1 MSAPVAFETK
11 TTEIIGFVMNE
22 VMLRKSP
29 SEEVEDDRWVEED
42 QLDNLDRAKL
52 EGMRVITHRS
62 LGWARDEHALELVD
76 PTFRLLTTIIKNLG
90 QVSDMTAEG
99 PQARLHMRLRATLCL
114 IKLANVRLFDRHMTK
129 FFPDIA
135 FMLQDENFTVR
146 NRLLKKLAEVLPT
159 QRRLPRWNIL
169 PVLVAQDPEVENV
182 AIAKNLILANI
193 RTCASLASKGES
205 LLQYKTDVLQRTALT
220 ASRCR
225 SRDSCTCLPITRTW
239 TGAARVRS
247 RT

>member
-1 MSAPVAFETK
+1 
-11 TTEIIGFVMNE
+11 MNE

-169 PVLVAQDPEVENV
+169 PVLVAQDPELENV
-182 AIAKNLILANI
+182 AIAKNLIMADI
-193 RTCASLASKGES
+193 RTCASLSSKGES
-205 LLQYKTDVLQRTALT
+205 PLHSEADMSQRTVLT

-225 SRDSCTCLPITRTW
+225 SRACFICSRTTRIW
-239 TGAARVRS
+239 TGAAPARS

>member
-1 MSAPVAFETK
+1 
-11 TTEIIGFVMNE
+11 MNE

-29 SEEVEDDRWVEED
+29 SEEVDDDRWVEED

-62 LGWARDEHALELVD
+62 LGWARDEHALELVE

-90 QVSDMTAEG
+90 QVSELTAEG

-114 IKLANVRLFDRHMTK
+114 LKLANVRTFDKHMTK
-129 FFPDIA
+129 FFPDVA

-146 NRLLKKLAEVLPT
+146 NRLLKKLSEVLPT

-169 PVLVAQDPEVENV
+169 PVLVAQDPETENV
-182 AIAKNLILANI
+182 TMARALIAANL
-193 RTCASLASKGES
+193 RTCSTMQNKG
-205 LLQYKTDVLQRTALT
+205 K
-220 ASRCR
+220 
-225 SRDSCTCLPITRTW
+225 
-239 TGAARVRS
+239 
-247 RT
+247 